1 MENEI
6 YFKAVQFEKKTITD
20 FEKWYLKEKE
30 KIIEKLLIDLKNKNI
45 LKTGLNPLP
54 KVIDQTTGT
63 TLLDK
68 KENCSPIS

>member
-30 KIIEKLLIDLKNKNI
+30 KIIEKLLIDLKNQNI
-45 LKTGLNPLP
+45 LKIKEKALES
-54 KVIDQTTGT
+54 
-63 TLLDK
+63 LLSRARANLK
-68 KENCSPIS
+68 KRL

>member
-6 YFKAVQFEKKTITD
+6 YFKAVQFEKKTIID

-45 LKTGLNPLP
+45 LKI
-54 KVIDQTTGT
+54 KTTI
-63 TLLDK
+63 K
-68 KENCSPIS
+68 

>member
-30 KIIEKLLIDLKNKNI
+30 KIISQMLGKNPGNFF
-45 LKTGLNPLP
+45 
-54 KVIDQTTGT
+54 D
-63 TLLDK
+63 
-68 KENCSPIS
+68 S